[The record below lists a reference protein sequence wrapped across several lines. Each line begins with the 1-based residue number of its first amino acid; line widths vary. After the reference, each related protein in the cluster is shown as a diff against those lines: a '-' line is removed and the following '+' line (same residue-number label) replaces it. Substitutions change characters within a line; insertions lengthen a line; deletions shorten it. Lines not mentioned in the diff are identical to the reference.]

1 MKIIYKLILL
11 ALLSLGITFFSW
23 GILVEAANPPIQFI
37 SPNIEPPQRIS
48 SSYMLHGGP
57 SCPNYYTHALIPAN
71 QVGLT
76 AKESPILLYYV
87 DNRDRAISPQT
98 ISLEIELDSAD
109 DKYDEELLY
118 NTKISVPTVELPAI
132 IGFRIPEIVY
142 SQLKLEQFYLWSMA
156 INCGKNTGDIS
167 HDSDYIGGFIYPTQL
182 DAKLAAEIA
191 KANQLQQVAIYAA
204 NGIWYQAIDILA
216 QLRKSDPN
224 NQKLAGDWEKLLISA
239 GFDTRY
245 DIKMNQLV
253 RAKLWL

>member
-1 MKIIYKLILL
+1 MKRIYKLIML
-11 ALLSLGITFFSW
+11 ALLSVSITFLGW

-37 SPNIEPPQRIS
+37 SPNIEPPQRIG

-71 QVGLT
+71 QLGLT
-76 AKESPILLYYV
+76 AKEAPILLFHV
-87 DNRDRAISPQT
+87 DNRDRAISPET
-98 ISLEIELDSAD
+98 ISLEIELHSAD

-118 NTKISVPTVELPAI
+118 NSRISVPTVKLPAI

-142 SQLKLEQFYLWSMA
+142 SQLKIDQFYQWSMA

-191 KANQLQQVAIYAA
+191 KAKPIEQVAIYAA
-204 NGIWYQAIDILA
+204 NGIWYQALDILT
-216 QLRKSDPN
+216 QLRKSDSN
-224 NQKLAGDWEKLLISA
+224 NQKLAGDWESLLKSA

-245 DIKMNQLV
+245 DIKLDRLV

>member
-1 MKIIYKLILL
+1 MKRIYKLVLFL
-11 ALLSLGITFFSW
+11 LLSLGITFFSW
-23 GILVEAANPPIQFI
+23 AILVEAANPPIQFI
-37 SPNIEPPQRIS
+37 SPNIEPPRFVH

-76 AKESPILLYYV
+76 AKEAPILLFHV

-98 ISLEIELDSAD
+98 ISLEIELGSVD

-118 NTKISVPTVELPAI
+118 NTKISVPTSELPAI
-132 IGFRIPEIVY
+132 VGFRIPEIVY
-142 SQLKLEQFYLWSMA
+142 SQLNLEQFYQWSMA
-156 INCGKNTGDIS
+156 INCGKDTGDIS
-167 HDSDYIGGFIYPTQL
+167 RDSDYIGGFIYPTQL
-182 DAKLAAEIA
+182 DTKLVTEIA
-191 KANQLQQVAIYAA
+191 KANPIEQVGIYAA

-224 NQKLAGDWEKLLISA
+224 NQKLAADWENLLRSA

-245 DIKMNQLV
+245 DIKLDRLV
-253 RAKLWL
+253 QAKLWL

>member
-1 MKIIYKLILL
+1 MKRIYKLIIL
-11 ALLSLGITFFSW
+11 ALLSVGITFLGW
-23 GILVEAANPPIQFI
+23 GILVQAANPPIQFI
-37 SPNIEPPQRIS
+37 SPNIEPPRFIG

-57 SCPNYYTHALIPAN
+57 SCPNYYTHAIIPAN

-76 AKESPILLYYV
+76 AKKAPILLYYV

-98 ISLEIELDSAD
+98 ISLEIELHSVDEQ
-109 DKYDEELLY
+109 YGEELLY
-118 NTKISVPTVELPAI
+118 NTRISVPTVKLPAM

-142 SQLKLEQFYLWSMA
+142 SQLKLEQFYQWSMA

-167 HDSDYIGGFIYPTQL
+167 RDSDYIGGFIYPTQL

-191 KANQLQQVAIYAA
+191 KANQLEQVAIYAA
-204 NGIWYQAIDILA
+204 NGIWYQALDILA

-245 DIKMNQLV
+245 DVKLDQLV